1 MQGSTSQPLAPR
13 TAVGAVKTE
22 KDLDLKRHR
31 RWGEEIIGAILLFC
45 GVVSIFTTLGIV
57 GVLAGNTIEFFGSRA
72 WVFARAPVAEAASL
86 AALAQD
92 ITDGT
97 TSFRIEYLADDLQ
110 FANQQFLR
118 IGNETLRIVER
129 NRNALIVTRGLDS
142 TPASSHPAGTE
153 IYPMT
158 EKVAVPTLP
167 ITADATTI
175 QLDNGFERIF
185 HVGEEIRVGTEEM
198 RITATD
204 HAADTLTVERGINDT
219 RLSEHDTSSQIS
231 QPDAVTFGEFITHTV
246 WQPQTGEYG
255 IWALLTATLLTSG
268 VALIVAIPLGVGA
281 AIYLS
286 EYAKPQTRSTLKPI
300 LEVLAGIP
308 TVVYGFFALTFVTPS
323 LKNLL
328 FGSSLNSL
336 NMLAAGITIGVLI
349 TPMISSMCEDAISAV
364 PRSLREAST
373 GLGATKLETTV
384 KVIIP
389 AAISGI
395 SAAIIVAMS
404 RAVGETMIVLLAS
417 GAGPNFTLDLRQSA
431 ETMAGHIARISTGDI
446 EYGSLDYT
454 SIFAVGTTLFIVTL
468 GLNVISNQISRRLR
482 ERY

>member
-1 MQGSTSQPLAPR
+1 
-13 TAVGAVKTE
+13 
-22 KDLDLKRHR
+22 
-31 RWGEEIIGAILLFC
+31 
-45 GVVSIFTTLGIV
+45 
-57 GVLAGNTIEFFGSRA
+57 
-72 WVFARAPVAEAASL
+72 
-86 AALAQD
+86 
-92 ITDGT
+92 
-97 TSFRIEYLADDLQ
+97 
-110 FANQQFLR
+110 
-118 IGNETLRIVER
+118 
-129 NRNALIVTRGLDS
+129 
-142 TPASSHPAGTE
+142 
-153 IYPMT
+153 
-158 EKVAVPTLP
+158 
-167 ITADATTI
+167 
-175 QLDNGFERIF
+175 
-185 HVGEEIRVGTEEM
+185 M